1 MTLLE
6 IEFLLQMVVTKKRKL
21 IFLQYQMMNYSQT
34 DERTTYINKEDI
46 ISQKYTKQEFHMNWR
61 KNIMVK
67 VKYTNNFGADILIGK
82 FKNKD
87 EAIEIVDKELEREK
101 ENFSDKNYDYADYGL
116 ITKIWDK
123 ENEEYSQWEII
134 E

>member
-1 MTLLE
+1 
-6 IEFLLQMVVTKKRKL
+6 
-21 IFLQYQMMNYSQT
+21 MMNYSPT

>member
-1 MTLLE
+1 MTLLK

-21 IFLQYQMMNYSQT
+21 IFLQYQMMNYSPT
-34 DERTTYINKEDI
+34 DDRTPYVNKEDI

>member
-1 MTLLE
+1 
-6 IEFLLQMVVTKKRKL
+6 
-21 IFLQYQMMNYSQT
+21 
-34 DERTTYINKEDI
+34 
-46 ISQKYTKQEFHMNWR
+46 
-61 KNIMVK
+61 MVK
-67 VKYTNNFGADILIGK
+67 VKYTNNFGADILIGE

-87 EAIEIVDKELEREK
+87 EAIKFVDKELEREK

-116 ITKIWDK
+116 LTKIWDK